1 MIKCSYMPQAS
12 VAGKSTSKLKPVAQ
26 DSALDANEGAS
37 LDLLLDFL
45 SGVSIGPVVE
55 SRTLARLLAD
65 VWDSFRGSDEEG
77 MTGRRLIGRMESVEW
92 KPPVLTFVI
101 ERHGG
106 TVRGSTHGELHR
118 WSVDLES
125 RTASCET
132 GRFRQLRPLAKRI
145 LAEPIATEIAG
156 LIIEGKGDARLKWY
170 GDAKVRV
177 EMGHIF
183 PTKSGFKRTIEGR
196 RKRLQKILQGTLAT
210 KGWQH
215 RGRNVFERQ
224 LSEPGGLGLV
234 VPVR

>member
-1 MIKCSYMPQAS
+1 MPQAS
-12 VAGKSTSKLKPVAQ
+12 VAGKSASKLKSVAQ
-26 DSALDANEGAS
+26 DSALDANDDAS

-77 MTGRRLIGRMESVEW
+77 MTGRKLIGRMESVAWES
-92 KPPVLTFVI
+92 PVLTFLI

-106 TVRGSTHGELHR
+106 TVRGSTRGELHR
-118 WSVDLES
+118 WSVNVES

-132 GRFRQLRPLAKRI
+132 GRFRQLQPMAKRI
-145 LAEPIATEIAG
+145 SAGLIAQEIAG
-156 LIIEGKGDARLKWY
+156 LMLKGKDDARLKWD
-170 GDAKVRV
+170 GDDKVRV

-183 PTKSGFKRTIEGR
+183 PTGSGFKRTIEGR
-196 RKRLQKILQGTLAT
+196 RKRLRESLKAILAAN
-210 KGWQH
+210 GWRH

-224 LSEPGGLGLV
+224 MSEPGGSGSMV
-234 VPVR
+234 TVRQS